1 MSISYDALIK
11 KMEQELQQA
20 KSANPQKMKNHI
32 HTVKALAEVI
42 LDEKTSM
49 QANVVT
55 QPVAPI
61 IHQAPQQQPMTIQA
75 EKPLDTEDGAN
86 GDSLFDF

>member
-11 KMEQELQQA
+11 KMEQELQAA
-20 KSANPQKMKNHI
+20 KSASPQKMKNHL

-42 LDEKTSM
+42 LDEKTST
-49 QANVVT
+49 QAKVVT
-55 QPVAPI
+55 QPVTPI
-61 IHQAPQQQPMTIQA
+61 VHQAPQQPMTIQA